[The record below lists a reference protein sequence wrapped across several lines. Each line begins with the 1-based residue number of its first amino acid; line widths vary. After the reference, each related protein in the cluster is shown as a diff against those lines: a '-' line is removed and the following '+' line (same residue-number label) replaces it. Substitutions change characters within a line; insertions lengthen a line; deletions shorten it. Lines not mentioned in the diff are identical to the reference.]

1 MKHKIRILHVCS
13 SLSWGGAEMAAVK
26 LAKQFSLRGHDIIF
40 AAHPKGRIIT
50 ELQNTNIEV
59 VPISF
64 FRYFDPFTV
73 SKLIR
78 LTQKHDVDI
87 VHCHLSRDLA
97 HLYWVSIFVQ
107 PLPIILD
114 KQVSSNVPK
123 KSFIHRLIYSKVS
136 KIFVLSTYLK
146 QNVLET
152 CPVSKEKVVVIPG
165 GVRLEDYKISP
176 SVRGRIRNEWKLDDK
191 DFVFGTVS
199 RIDRQKGLEE
209 LVRAFGSIV
218 RTNCFVK
225 LVIVGEPTV
234 GEPEFAK
241 KLSAIVKELGVEN
254 NVLFAGFRS
263 DIPHVLSAFDVF
275 VLPSY
280 AESFGYV
287 FIEALASKLPVI
299 ATNAGGVPDI
309 IEDNVCGILVQP
321 KERKSLYEAMD
332 RLFSDA
338 SLRKR
343 FSDAGSSKV
352 EEMFLEGKR
361 LDKIEREY
369 LNLIERRDGPT

>member
-1 MKHKIRILHVCS
+1 MNNKLRILHVCS
-13 SLSWGGAEMAAVK
+13 SRSWGGAEIAAVK
-26 LAKQFSLRGHDIIF
+26 LAEQFSLRGHDIIF

-50 ELQNTNIEV
+50 KLQNTNIEV
-59 VPISF
+59 IPVSF

-73 SKLIR
+73 SKLIN
-78 LTQKHDVDI
+78 LIKKHDIDI

-97 HLYWVSIFVQ
+97 HLYWVTFFVQ
-107 PLPIILD
+107 PLPVILD
-114 KQVSSNVPK
+114 KQVSSSVSK
-123 KSFIHRLIYSKVS
+123 KNFIHRLIYSKVS
-136 KIFVLSTYLK
+136 KIFVLSTYLER
-146 QNVLET
+146 NVLET
-152 CPVSKEKVVVIPG
+152 CPVTEDKVVVIPV
-165 GVRLEDYKISP
+165 GVRLEDYKIP
-176 SVRGRIRNEWKLDDK
+176 DGVRERIRNEWKLDD
-191 DFVFGTVS
+191 DVFVFGTVS

-218 RTNCFVK
+218 RTNHSVK

-241 KLSAIVKELGVEN
+241 KLSAIIKELGLEN
-254 NVLFAGFRS
+254 KVLFVGFRS

-287 FIEALASKLPVI
+287 YIEALASKLPVI

-321 KERKSLYEAMD
+321 KDQKSLYEAME
-332 RLFSDA
+332 LLSVENG
-338 SLRKR
+338 LRKQ
-343 FSDAGSSKV
+343 FGSAGRVRV
-352 EEMFLEGKR
+352 EEKFLESQAYAR
-361 LDKIEREY
+361 IEREY
-369 LNLIERRDGPT
+369 FKLLGKDI